1 MTMATEEIRALRDS
15 LTRFDNALERVD
27 ALAQKQNRQRI
38 IIWVLSGVLGALL
51 IAGSIGIFDLVKV
64 QRNTDADNARNAT
77 ILLEAC
83 QARNATNVIVRKR
96 FDNFY
101 KALDSLATSDSF
113 RAFVVNLKQQDVA
126 LGEIKDRDCTGDGN
140 VDTQDYPVDGGP

>member
-101 KALDSLATSDSF
+101 KALDNLATSDSF
-113 RAFVVNLKQQDVA
+113 RAFVVNLKHQDAA